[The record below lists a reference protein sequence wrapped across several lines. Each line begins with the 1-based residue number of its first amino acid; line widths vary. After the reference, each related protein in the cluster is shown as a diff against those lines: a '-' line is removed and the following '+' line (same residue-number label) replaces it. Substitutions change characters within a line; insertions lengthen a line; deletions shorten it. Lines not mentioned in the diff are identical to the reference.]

1 MEDNKTK
8 ICPYCGEEIRE
19 NAIKCKYCHSLL
31 EDKAGVTEA
40 VAKTSETFANKV
52 NGEQYK
58 AVQNKSSFS
67 QLLPMFLQTVVGVII
82 LLIVWLIIINLPML
96 EEISFPL
103 EFTLTDMLAAA
114 VLTVI
119 VSMLISLGL
128 RLELRLNY
136 LTENFP
142 QGGTMV
148 KQIIFLIAI
157 LITYFAYRPLVV
169 PYLGDLD
176 WLYHLLFLVAFLIIL
191 FILGSSVYR
200 NMESIAEIFTN
211 SKIRSED
218 ALTTSVCSK
227 CGEKNLPESQFCSF
241 CGDKIPQPRKCRN
254 CNTTLK
260 LEAKFCPRCGEATEA
275 IGLSDESELIKGQA
289 PVCSNCFE
297 PLKEGSKF
305 CTSCG
310 QPQG

>member
-1 MEDNKTK
+1 
-8 ICPYCGEEIRE
+8 
-19 NAIKCKYCHSLL
+19 
-31 EDKAGVTEA
+31 
-40 VAKTSETFANKV
+40 
-52 NGEQYK
+52 
-58 AVQNKSSFS
+58 
-67 QLLPMFLQTVVGVII
+67 
-82 LLIVWLIIINLPML
+82 ML

-114 VLTVI
+114 VFTVV

-128 RLELRLNY
+128 RLELRLSY
-136 LTENFP
+136 LTDNFP

-157 LITYFAYRPLVV
+157 LIVYFAYRPLVV
-169 PYLGDLD
+169 PYLGVLD
-176 WLYHLLFLVAFLIIL
+176 WLYHLLFLVVFLIIL
-191 FILGSSVYR
+191 FVLGSSVYR
-200 NMESIAEIFTN
+200 SMESFAEIFTS

-218 ALTTSVCSK
+218 ALLASVCSK

-254 CNTTLK
+254 CNNILR

-275 IGLSDESELIKGQA
+275 IGLSDESEQIKGQA